1 MRGDLAL
8 QYQNAGHLER
18 AIVIADE
25 TLQMGQNVGAARAAK
40 ALALARMGDADG
52 AMRESSQIPVRTM
65 YRFVHLVVLAKVGRK
80 AEARDL
86 IARFSHEPRNVV
98 TLINVY
104 GALGDVEETFHWL
117 SVAKQA
123 KLPWY
128 PWFITWFPF
137 MNDVREHP
145 RMDALAEELGLTE
158 ALQRAREKAT

>member
-1 MRGDLAL
+1 
-8 QYQNAGHLER
+8 
-18 AIVIADE
+18 
-25 TLQMGQNVGAARAAK
+25 
-40 ALALARMGDADG
+40 
-52 AMRESSQIPVRTM
+52 MRESSQIPVRTM